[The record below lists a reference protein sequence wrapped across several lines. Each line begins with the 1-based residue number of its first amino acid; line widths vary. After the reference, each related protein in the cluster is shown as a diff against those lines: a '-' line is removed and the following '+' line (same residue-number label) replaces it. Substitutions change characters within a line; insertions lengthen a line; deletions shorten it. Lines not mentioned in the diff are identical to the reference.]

1 MLYLV
6 YNISIKYYD
15 GVCRM
20 IGEKIRN
27 IRKSKNLTIVELSDQ
42 INVTSGYISQIERD
56 LISPSLSVLKRL
68 SQALEV
74 PLSVLFLEKSDTD
87 VVTIPQNERTKVKLS
102 NINVELEFI
111 TPILQN
117 NDKKTGCEAFLFKL
131 NPKTWASNHSIMHES
146 KEYIYVIQGEIECHV
161 EDKIYTISKGDSII
175 VPENNNHMIYN
186 RNGDVS
192 EALCIISPSIH

>member
-1 MLYLV
+1 
-6 YNISIKYYD
+6 
-15 GVCRM
+15 M
-20 IGEKIRN
+20 IGEKIRS
-27 IRKSKNLTIVELSDQ
+27 IRKSKNLTIVELSEK

-111 TPILQN
+111 TPLLRSSDN
-117 NDKKTGCEAFLFKL
+117 KTGCEAFLFKL
-131 NPKTWASNHSIMHES
+131 NPKTWASNHSIVHES
-146 KEYIYVIQGEIECHV
+146 KECIYVLKGEMECHV
-161 EDKIYTISKGDSII
+161 GDKIYIIAKGDSII
-175 VPENNNHMIYN
+175 VPENNDHMIYN
-186 RNGDVS
+186 RNEDIS